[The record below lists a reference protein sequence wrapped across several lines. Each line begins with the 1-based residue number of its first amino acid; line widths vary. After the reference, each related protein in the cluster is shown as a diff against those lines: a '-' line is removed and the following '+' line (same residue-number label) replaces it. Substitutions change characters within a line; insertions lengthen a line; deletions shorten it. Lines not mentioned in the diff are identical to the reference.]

1 MFTSLDHIIIGV
13 HNLEEA
19 ARVFGDRLGLVPSG
33 GGIHPS
39 GGTANRI
46 VVIGDT
52 YLELLAIDRPG
63 EAQESLRRRLE
74 QGQGYL
80 NFVLASDDIDADS
93 QAIRQRGVEL
103 NGPVA
108 GSLRSADGRERRW
121 MRTDIE
127 RPEMVQRYPFI
138 IQHDSVGEER
148 RRRLAGWSTPPE
160 HPLGVSKVLSITR
173 AVADLAEASSR
184 FAHVYGLQP
193 SEPFAAAAQDW
204 RAQLVAFK
212 LGQSG
217 QSVEL
222 AAPAHDSEASEA
234 SDALRKHLEQY
245 GESVFCM
252 TLLVED
258 LTRARHYLD
267 ARAVSYT
274 ASEAAQTQLWLDP
287 VRSCGARIV
296 LRQG

>member
-19 ARVFGDRLGLVPSG
+19 ARVFGDKLGLVPSG
-33 GGIHPS
+33 GGIHPT

-46 VVIGDT
+46 IVIGDT
-52 YLELLAIDRPG
+52 YLELLAIDRPD

-74 QGQGYL
+74 QGPGYL
-80 NFVLASDDIDADS
+80 NFVLASDDIEADS
-93 QAIRQRGVEL
+93 QAIRQRGVAL

-138 IQHDSVGEER
+138 IQHDRVGEER

-160 HPLGVSKVLSITR
+160 HPLGASKVLSITR
-173 AVADLAEASSR
+173 AVADLTESSRR

-212 LGQSG
+212 LGRSSQSI
-217 QSVEL
+217 EL
-222 AAPAHDSEASEA
+222 AAPANDSPAPVASN
-234 SDALRKHLEQY
+234 ALSEHLEQF
-245 GESVFCM
+245 GESVFGM
-252 TLLVED
+252 TLLVGD
-258 LTRARHYLD
+258 LTRARRYLD
-267 ARAVSYT
+267 AHAVSYA
-274 ASEAAQTQLWLDP
+274 ASGVEQTQLWLDP
-287 VRSCGARIV
+287 AQSCGARIV
-296 LRQG
+296 LRQA